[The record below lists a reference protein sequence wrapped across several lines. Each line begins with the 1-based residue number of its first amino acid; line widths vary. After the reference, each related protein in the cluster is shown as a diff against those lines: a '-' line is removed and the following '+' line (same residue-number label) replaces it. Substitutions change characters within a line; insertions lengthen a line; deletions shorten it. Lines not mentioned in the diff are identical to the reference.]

1 MNGLSFLFPVSLV
14 ADNILQVFVALNI
27 IRTHDIS
34 SLTNYLF
41 RQSRLACYLNSKRA
55 SRPSNGQ
62 LKQRAHLMSIIK
74 HSAIGNTVVRI
85 GKMFEVLIVCC
96 NHRPSA
102 TLAELPQ
109 NALGY
114 SPTNLWLGARTKLVY
129 QNKRFRRSLPNHIL
143 HVQKV

>member
-14 ADNILQVFVALNI
+14 ADNILQIFVALNI
-27 IRTHDIS
+27 IRTHNVG
-34 SLTNYLF
+34 SLTNHLF

-55 SRPSNGQ
+55 SRPSDGQ
-62 LKQRAHLMSIIK
+62 LKQWAHLMSVIK
-74 HSAIGNTVVRI
+74 HSAIGYTVVRI

-102 TLAELPQ
+102 TLAELSQ

-129 QNKRFRRSLPNHIL
+129 QNKRLGRSLPNHIL
-143 HVQKV
+143 HVQ